1 MAEIGPRE
9 SELQL
14 LSPQGDDLG
23 PAETESERV
32 AEATNRFPL
41 FEIAKWPREGR
52 TLKRNARSD
61 KFLTALEIVLAIIPT
76 LFLVLGIL
84 AIRLDGKQISDYGEK
99 IVQGTKLGP
108 SIFPIVFAAIVG
120 NMLRRYALWRVE
132 NCAPLGLVE
141 QLNSSTSFAGTVIS
155 VLALR
160 RFGVLT
166 TAILLLWAMSPLGGQ
181 SALRMLSQTSSE
193 LSQNISVSY
202 MNMNKSS
209 GFSGTAS
216 MGDTLGATDSL
227 YTASLLATKG
237 VRSSPRDLWNW
248 PKIPLLRALPSN
260 ESGAASNPWRTCAQD
275 NQTVYSSLLGLMI
288 QGIPSDKNTEFPVES
303 SYFDLDCVSLA
314 HHVPLPSVF
323 DMMGKNVL
331 HHNSTN
337 LFQNTANFPNAPAL
351 ARSNLFIDTSY
362 NFTSPSS
369 TQSHVS
375 LFYGSL
381 DTFQHAALFNC
392 TVSTVRVES
401 WVACRNG
408 SCGVTRMR
416 QSEKDTRPS
425 SLTPFN
431 DRGWSFDNW
440 TTLKNI
446 ITQFPFAAGVYDNV
460 QSSPTDSYIYDDP
473 SLFGLSYS
481 RNWSSVSD
489 QAVSTRFT
497 TLFNT
502 YWQASLAPFALGST
516 SRFEHAN
523 LTSEEEEGALGTTPA
538 FNGTATTAFWNVTV
552 YRASWAWVTVFI
564 IATVLLQFAAVA
576 GLLLTWLTA
585 APDILGYVSS
595 LTRENSYVAVPDG
608 GSSLSGLEWAR
619 LLQDLQVQI
628 VDVHAEKEMGY
639 VALASGGDDGYGGQ
653 RLNRRRK
660 YR

>member
-1 MAEIGPRE
+1 MAEISPQE

-14 LSPQGDDLG
+14 LSPQRDDSG
-23 PAETESERV
+23 PAETGSERV
-32 AEATNRFPL
+32 DKAANGFPL
-41 FEIAKWPREGR
+41 ADIAKWPQEGR
-52 TLKRNARSD
+52 TLKRNACND
-61 KFLTALEIVLAIIPT
+61 KFLTALETVLATIPT

-84 AIRLDGKQISDYGEK
+84 AIRLDGKQISGYGEK
-99 IVQGTKLGP
+99 IVQATKLGP

-132 NCAPLGLVE
+132 NCAPLGLLE

-155 VLALR
+155 ILALR
-160 RFGVLT
+160 RFGILT

-193 LSQNISVSY
+193 LSQNISVAY
-202 MNMNKSS
+202 MNMNNPS

-227 YTASLLATKG
+227 YTASLLATQG
-237 VRSSPRDLWNW
+237 MRSSPRDLWSW
-248 PKIPLLRALPSN
+248 PKIPLLRALPPN
-260 ESGAASNPWRTCAQD
+260 ESDTGSNPWRTCSQE
-275 NQTVYSSLLGLMI
+275 NQTVYSSLVGLMI
-288 QGIPSDKNTEFPVES
+288 QGIPSDKETEFAVES
-303 SYFDLDCVSLA
+303 SYFDLDCVALA
-314 HHVPLPSVF
+314 HHAPLPSIF
-323 DMMGKNVL
+323 DMMGGNIL

-337 LFQNTANFPNAPAL
+337 LFRNTANFPNAPAL

-362 NFTSPSS
+362 NFTAPSP
-369 TQSHVS
+369 TQSHVN

-381 DTFQHAALFNC
+381 DTFTHAALFNC
-392 TVSTVRVES
+392 TVSTVHVES
-401 WVACRNG
+401 WIACQNG
-408 SCGVTRMR
+408 SCSVTRMR
-416 QSEKDTRPS
+416 QSKRDTRPS

-431 DRGWSFDNW
+431 DRGRLLDNW
-440 TTLKNI
+440 TTLNNI

-460 QSSPTDSYIYDDP
+460 QSSPTDSYIYNDA
-473 SLFGLSYS
+473 SLFGLSYN

-516 SRFEHAN
+516 SRFEQAN
-523 LTSEEEEGALGTTPA
+523 LTSEEPLGAIPS
-538 FNGTATTAFWNVTV
+538 FNGTATTAFWTVTV

-564 IATVLLQFAAVA
+564 IATVLLQFAAIA
-576 GLLLTWLTA
+576 GLLLNWLTT

-595 LTRENSYVAVPDG
+595 LTRENAYIAVPDG
-608 GSSLSGLEWAR
+608 GSSLSGLERAR
-619 LLQDLQVQI
+619 LLQDLPVQI
-628 VDVHAEKEMGY
+628 VDVHVEKEMGY
-639 VALASGGDDGYGGQ
+639 IALASEGGDDDFGGQ

-660 YR
+660 YC